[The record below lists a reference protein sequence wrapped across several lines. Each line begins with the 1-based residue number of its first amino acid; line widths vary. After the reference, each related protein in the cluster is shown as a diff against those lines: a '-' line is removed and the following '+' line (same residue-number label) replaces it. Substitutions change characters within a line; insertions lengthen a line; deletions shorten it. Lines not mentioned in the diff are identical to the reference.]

1 MRAVKSENGTKS
13 MQATLYEVNYAY
25 FGDFQLEAFVATLM
39 EERTMIRNVLDF
51 TSLESKLK

>member
-51 TSLESKLK
+51 YQF